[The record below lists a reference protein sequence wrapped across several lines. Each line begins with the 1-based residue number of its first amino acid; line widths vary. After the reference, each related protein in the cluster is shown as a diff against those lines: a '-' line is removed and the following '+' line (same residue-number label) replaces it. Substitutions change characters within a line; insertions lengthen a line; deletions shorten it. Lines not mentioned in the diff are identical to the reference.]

1 MTATCGDDGESRE
14 LPGAMGIV
22 AGHAGIE
29 RMSHLKL
36 RAPLDN
42 CLAMRIFGRFRS
54 VFALPSRMTGK
65 SSTSEEVT
73 RDAQVDGYH
82 L

>member
-1 MTATCGDDGESRE
+1 
-14 LPGAMGIV
+14 
-22 AGHAGIE
+22 
-29 RMSHLKL
+29 MSHLKL

>member
-1 MTATCGDDGESRE
+1 MSYQELCGSSRGMQESK
-14 LPGAMGIV
+14 
-22 AGHAGIE
+22 

>member
-1 MTATCGDDGESRE
+1 MSYRVLWGSSRGMQESK
-14 LPGAMGIV
+14 
-22 AGHAGIE
+22 

>member
-1 MTATCGDDGESRE
+1 MSYRE
-14 LPGAMGIV
+14 LWGSSRGMQ
-22 AGHAGIE
+22 E
-29 RMSHLKL
+29 SKRMSHLKL

-54 VFALPSRMTGK
+54 VFALPSRMTRK

>member
-1 MTATCGDDGESRE
+1 MSYRE
-14 LPGAMGIV
+14 LWGSSRGMQ
-22 AGHAGIE
+22 E
-29 RMSHLKL
+29 SKRMSHLKL

-42 CLAMRIFGRFRS
+42 CLAMRIFGRFRP

>member
-1 MTATCGDDGESRE
+1 MSYRE
-14 LPGAMGIV
+14 LWGSSRGMQ
-22 AGHAGIE
+22 E
-29 RMSHLKL
+29 SKRMSHLKL

-42 CLAMRIFGRFRS
+42 CLAMRIFGLFRS